1 MDPVI
6 LESPAS
12 LTVATG
18 SDVSLTCVYS
28 GTPKPYFF
36 WNKDDE
42 VCFLINLKKLL
53 SHFYALSRT
62 SAEKVTHSSAFFS
75 DLIYLL
81 LIPPK

>member
-42 VCFLINLKKLL
+42 VCFLINLKNY
-53 SHFYALSRT
+53 SALSRT

-75 DLIYLL
+75 DLIDLL

>member
-42 VCFLINLKKLL
+42 VCFLINLKIFL
-53 SHFYALSRT
+53 RT

-75 DLIYLL
+75 DLIDLL
-81 LIPPK
+81 LIPPR